1 LAGGSSAKGKEM
13 KKQRRSGGCG
23 QDQAGGRVPFRLQ
36 PACRRP
42 PRAGFPAR
50 RGFLMRL
57 VIIIAR
63 LIAPD
68 DLVALAL
75 GTLVV

>member
-1 LAGGSSAKGKEM
+1 M
-13 KKQRRSGGCG
+13 KKQRRSGGSGCG
-23 QDQAGGRVPFRLQ
+23 QAGGRVPFRLQ

-63 LIAPD
+63 LIA
-68 DLVALAL
+68 LVALVL
-75 GTLVV
+75 GTLIDSTDRRRVGTNKA